1 MSLEYNRVE
10 YKNLLVMALFEVEE
24 CCTYQYRWKG
34 GKEVNDAIDGILFAV
49 DGGWRGGKD
58 ADGNCASEESQH
70 PSSDP
75 GCFALTGKEQ
85 YL

>member
-1 MSLEYNRVE
+1 MS
-10 YKNLLVMALFEVEE
+10 
-24 CCTYQYRWKG
+24 
-34 GKEVNDAIDGILFAV
+34 AV

-58 ADGNCASEESQH
+58 ADGNCASQESQH